1 MCLIVGKYLKGTGWV
16 LAKNRDQDYVPN
28 VTFRDEKNSEVGE
41 ILVMYDHDIDYQ
53 EGMNDDGLVILSTSL
68 TPTLTDEI
76 NDKDGENI
84 YKALHLKQKDAAKF
98 LVKQK
103 MTGYIFL
110 ATPETLIVIEA
121 ARTNGGTGEYK
132 HTIRYIPK
140 TETIVRT
147 NHGIDLPW
155 GGFQYGVSEFQ
166 DFRRKSSEMR
176 KAQTEEVMQY
186 ANTPEEMM
194 DALASRMNDD
204 LQFNLFRV
212 ENKPRQMRT
221 VFQWVMVPSQR
232 VALVRPIQT
241 KMTLRVSKEDLHI
254 VVLDND
260 IIGKIYKGRL
270 KRLSQIKYEDDTYKT
285 VVKENLFTFNQYIYH
300 LS

>member
-28 VTFRDEKNSEVGE
+28 VTFRDEKNSKVGE
-41 ILVMYDHDIDYQ
+41 ILVMYDQDIAYQ
-53 EGMNDDGLVILSTSL
+53 EGMNNDGLVILSTSL
-68 TPTLTDEI
+68 TPTLIDEI

-84 YKALHLKQKDAAKF
+84 YKALHLSQKDAAKF

-103 MTGYIFL
+103 MTGFIFL

-121 ARTNGGTGEYK
+121 ARTNGGIGEYK

-140 TETIVRT
+140 NETIVRT

-155 GGFQYGVSEFQ
+155 GGFQYGISDNQ

-176 KAQTEEVMQY
+176 KAQTEKVMQ
-186 ANTPEEMM
+186 NVSTPKEMM
-194 DALASRMNDD
+194 DALATRMNDD

-221 VFQWVMVPSQR
+221 VFQWVIIPSQR

-241 KMTLRVSKEDLHI
+241 KMKVDCSPERLSMI
-254 VVLDND
+254 VLDNA
-260 IIGKIYKGRL
+260 IVSKIYKGRL
-270 KRLSQIKYEDDTYKT
+270 KRLSRVNHDDDCKT
-285 VVKENLFTFNQYIYH
+285 VVKENVLSFNQFLYH
-300 LS
+300 NS